1 VDPELTLHPGLR
13 LLRRARRALARQHG
27 FTIVETL
34 MAGVILLV
42 LATGIAGVLTSS
54 IAANTVARE
63 RTVAQQCA
71 NDQIEQI
78 RRKSYD
84 NVGVISGNPPGT
96 VPATAACGNGLAA
109 TATVTITYV
118 DDPTPTSY
126 ATAANYKKVTVTVTR
141 DRDAKQLARFS
152 TFVAPEGRAPYGG
165 INNAIINATVV
176 DLGLGQPYVG
186 ATVNLTNGPSPNRT
200 DTTDSAGTVSF
211 AALTPNPTTGAQAYY
226 DLTVTAAAGYET
238 LPADVPPGTATP
250 PSTPSHI
257 QLAPAQTS
265 NTSIQI
271 YKPAT
276 INLVL
281 VDGGGSPYTAGAALR
296 ITSSFTGATT
306 TDSVSSGASGKTI
319 TLLGGDKIIPGATYT
334 VEGRTTSGLCAMP
347 AASPVPSSG
356 YPGNTTETFTL
367 QFTPCPSGDI
377 AVNVKQ
383 LGIDMAGAAVTVTGG
398 PNNMSLTGTTDASG
412 NATFTVPE
420 GTGYTVTAT
429 RAGQSASS
437 AAAVTAGATT
447 NVALVLPNPPTGTLN
462 VNVTQFATG
471 VAGATVELSGG
482 PWSIGPIT
490 GTTNGSGQVT
500 FASVPAGAGYS
511 ITATSGADTA
521 STTATVSTG
530 TTTVNLALPD
540 PPVGTIVT
548 TVTWL
553 SVAAPGVTVTLTGGP
568 QSVNV
573 SGTTN
578 ASGQVTFTNV
588 PSGSGYTVT
597 ATKGL
602 SVSASASVTTGS
614 TTSVALA
621 MPTGTITVSATWASL
636 FAADATVTITGGPMS
651 GTYTDTTAAGTGVA
665 PAITVPATTSA
676 YPYTVT
682 VTKNTGSS
690 GGIAVSSVPASTDVP
705 VSAAIL
711 PTKVLTLTLR
721 RGSSTS
727 YTTIPSTPVTVSLTA
742 GPNGTAG
749 AQPAYQYIG
758 NTDTSS
764 RVTLT
769 VPAVTGTTY
778 TYTVKVY
785 MTACPT
791 SPSTANRSRTQT
803 VNARTTTTSAIIY
816 LNSATCPVT
825 IP

>member
-1 VDPELTLHPGLR
+1 MDPELTLYPGLR
-13 LLRRARRALARQHG
+13 LVRRARRALARQHG

-84 NVGVISGNPPGT
+84 NVGLVSGNPPGT
-96 VPATAACGNGLAA
+96 VPASAACGNGLAA
-109 TATVTITYV
+109 TATVTINYV

-186 ATVNLTNGPSPNRT
+186 ATVSLTNGPSPNRT
-200 DTTDSAGTVSF
+200 DTTDTAGAVSF
-211 AALTPNPTTGAQAYY
+211 AALTPNPTSGAQAYY

-265 NTSIQI
+265 TTSIQI

-296 ITSSFTGATT
+296 ITSSYTGATT

-319 TLLGGDKIIPGATYT
+319 TLLGGNKIIPGATYT

-383 LGIDMAGAAVTVTGG
+383 LGVDMAGAAVTVTGG

-437 AAAVTAGATT
+437 AAAVTVGATT

-471 VAGATVELSGG
+471 VAGATVTLSGG
-482 PWSIGPIT
+482 PWSVSST

-500 FASVPAGAGYS
+500 FSNVPGGNGYTV
-511 ITATSGADTA
+511 TATKGADTA
-521 STTATVSTG
+521 SVATNVPAGATTTANV
-530 TTTVNLALPD
+530 ALPD
-540 PPVGTIVT
+540 PPSGSVQA
-548 TVTWL
+548 TVTWIG
-553 SVAAPGVTVTLTGGP
+553 VAVSGATVTLTGGP
-568 QSVNV
+568 YSINV
-573 SGTTN
+573 SGTTAGPGIVN
-578 ASGQVTFTNV
+578 FTSV
-588 PSGSGYTVT
+588 PAGSGYTVT
-597 ATKGL
+597 ATKNGQTQ
-602 SVSASASVTTGS
+602 SVPGVSVTAGF

-621 MPTGTITVSATWASL
+621 MPTATLTVDADWASLPAGNANVSVTGGPDGGTYTGTTDPFTGIATITVPT
-636 FAADATVTITGGPMS
+636 
-651 GTYTDTTAAGTGVA
+651 
-665 PAITVPATTSA
+665 TTSNN
-676 YPYTVT
+676 YTVT
-682 VTKNTGSS
+682 VTKNTGS
-690 GGIAVSSVPASTDVP
+690 
-705 VSAAIL
+705 
-711 PTKVLTLTLR
+711 
-721 RGSSTS
+721 GSSTVTS
-727 YTTIPSTPVTVSLTA
+727 VPTGGASTSVVLTPTKNVTITVQQGGGAYANKSVLISVTG

-749 AQPAYQYIG
+749 ADPAYTTSPSPR
-758 NTDTSS
+758 NTNGSS
-764 RVTLT
+764 RVT
-769 VPAVTGTTY
+769 VTLPRATGY
-778 TYTVKVY
+778 TYTVKASVGP
-785 MTACPT
+785 TCVAGANRTGTVSLSAASTPT
-791 SPSTANRSRTQT
+791 SVT
-803 VNARTTTTSAIIY
+803 VNM
-816 LNSATCPVT
+816 NSSLTCPYT
-825 IP
+825 P